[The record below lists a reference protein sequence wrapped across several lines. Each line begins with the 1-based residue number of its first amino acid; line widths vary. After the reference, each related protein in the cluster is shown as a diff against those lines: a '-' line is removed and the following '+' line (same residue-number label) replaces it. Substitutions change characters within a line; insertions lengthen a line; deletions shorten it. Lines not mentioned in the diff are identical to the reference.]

1 MLFHETTKKKNK
13 KKLSNSSLN
22 FKLSTFNP
30 KTCIYARFSV
40 SLQPNLSY
48 YALNKNIMAY
58 RIALIGYGNIGRAA
72 EQAIIAAP
80 DMELAGIYHHNDS
93 LDTIQADAV
102 LLCTPTREVEKF
114 ALQLLEKGICTVDSF
129 DIHNQIVALRKSLDA
144 AANAHQA
151 VSVVS
156 AGWDPGSDSVVRAL
170 LLAMAPQGITYT
182 NFGPGRSM
190 GHTVAAKAIEG
201 IKNALS
207 MTIPL
212 GTGVHRRMV
221 YVELE
226 EGASAAE
233 VEKRLLADDYFAHD
247 ETHMIVVDDVEA
259 LNNVAHGVNLVRSG
273 VSGNTHNQRFEFN
286 MTINNP
292 ALTAQVMVSC
302 ARAAV
307 RMQQAGRYGAYT
319 MIELAPIDLLPGEK
333 EQLIKQLV

>member
-1 MLFHETTKKKNK
+1 
-13 KKLSNSSLN
+13 
-22 FKLSTFNP
+22 
-30 KTCIYARFSV
+30 
-40 SLQPNLSY
+40 
-48 YALNKNIMAY
+48 MAF

-93 LDTIQADAV
+93 LDNIQADAV

-114 ALQLLEKGICTVDSF
+114 ALRLLEKGICTIDSF
-129 DIHNQIVALRKSLDA
+129 DIHNQIVALRSSLGMV
-144 AANAHQA
+144 ANTHKA
-151 VSVVS
+151 VSVIS
-156 AGWDPGSDSVVRAL
+156 AGWDPGSDSVIRTL

-201 IKNALS
+201 VKNALS

-212 GTGVHRRMV
+212 GTGIHRRMV

-226 EGASAAE
+226 EGIDAAI
-233 VEKRLLADDYFAHD
+233 VEKKLLADDYFAHD
-247 ETHMIVVDDVEA
+247 ETHMVVVDDVEA
-259 LNNVAHGVNLVRSG
+259 LNNVAHGVNLIRSG
-273 VSGNTHNQRFEFN
+273 VSGSTHNQRFEFN

-307 RMQQAGRYGAYT
+307 RMQAAGRFGAYT
-319 MIELAPIDLLPGEK
+319 MIELAPIDLLPGDPET
-333 EQLIKQLV
+333 LIKQLV

>member
-1 MLFHETTKKKNK
+1 
-13 KKLSNSSLN
+13 
-22 FKLSTFNP
+22 
-30 KTCIYARFSV
+30 
-40 SLQPNLSY
+40 
-48 YALNKNIMAY
+48 MAY
-58 RIALIGYGNIGRAA
+58 RIALIGYGNIGRAV

-80 DMELAGIYHHNDS
+80 DMELVGIYHHNDS
-93 LDTIQADAV
+93 LEAIQADAV

-129 DIHNQIVALRKSLDA
+129 DIHNQIVALRDSLGIA
-144 AANAHQA
+144 AQTHKA
-151 VSVVS
+151 VSVIA

-190 GHTVAAKAIEG
+190 GHTVAAKAIDG

-226 EGASAAE
+226 EGADTAV
-233 VEKRLLADDYFAHD
+233 VEQKLLADDYFAHD

-273 VSGNTHNQRFEFN
+273 VSGSTHNQRFEFN
-286 MTINNP
+286 MIINNP
-292 ALTAQVMVSC
+292 ALTAQIMVSC
-302 ARAAV
+302 ARAAI
-307 RMQQAGRYGAYT
+307 RMKQAERYGAYT
-319 MIELAPIDLLPGEK
+319 MIELAPIDLLPGNK
-333 EQLIKQLV
+333 ENLIKTLV